1 MSPRHYAIAYLAA
14 AGKDA
19 QKQALAGCQVEWQ
32 DLVRTHIKL
41 FKGQRARE
49 EAKAKKM

>member
-19 QKQALAGCQVEWQ
+19 QKQALAGCPVEWQ
-32 DLVRTHIKL
+32 SLVRKHIEIYKQ
-41 FKGQRARE
+41 KRRPI
-49 EAKAKKM
+49 